1 MMHPNPNQNIQ
12 PASAARS
19 TRSSY
24 LKKRATALAL
34 AVAATAGWL
43 LVAGNRAVHAPV
55 PVLRDADGQRQLT
68 RHWFKKTVN
77 PNHLKT
83 WRRNKW
89 KWYIKKRR
97 QGRAYRYYKHRPGWT
112 PHPNKGR
119 TPDGKKDDDDDD
131 DDANVQAAPEVDDAV
146 VLEQCEVMFDELT
159 SFVDSK
165 GNLQCFEETDADHG
179 WNDRC
184 YDDCRVVSNKIN
196 DCVPAADAR
205 QAKEMEFNYLKFCS
219 YCDCIEEG
227 FLL

>member
-43 LVAGNRAVHAPV
+43 LFAGNRAVHAPV

-97 QGRAYRYYKHRPGWT
+97 QGRAYKYYKHRPGWT
-112 PHPNKGR
+112 PHPNKG
-119 TPDGKKDDDDDD
+119 KKDGDGDDDD
-131 DDANVQAAPEVDDAV
+131 DDAVR
-146 VLEQCEVMFDELT
+146 EQCAADWNELT
-159 SFVDSK
+159 SFVEEK
-165 GNLQCFEETDADHG
+165 GDLQCFEETDAEHEWG
-179 WNDRC
+179 VEC
-184 YDDCRVVSNKIN
+184 SADCQAVVDKVNE
-196 DCVPAADAR
+196 CVPTADKYR
-205 QAKEMEFNYLKFCS
+205 AKLLEFNYLNTCS
-219 YCDCIEEG
+219 GDW
-227 FLL
+227 

>member
-43 LVAGNRAVHAPV
+43 LFAGNRAVHAPV

-97 QGRAYRYYKHRPGWT
+97 QGRAYKYYKHRPGWT
-112 PHPNKGR
+112 PHPNKGKK
-119 TPDGKKDDDDDD
+119 DGDGDDDDDD
-131 DDANVQAAPEVDDAV
+131 DGPPREPDVDDDAV
-146 VLEQCEVMFDELT
+146 REQC
-159 SFVDSK
+159 
-165 GNLQCFEETDADHG
+165 
-179 WNDRC
+179 
-184 YDDCRVVSNKIN
+184 
-196 DCVPAADAR
+196 AADWNVSCRPPAGAVAGRAR
-205 QAKEMEFNYLKFCS
+205 VPSCRSAS
-219 YCDCIEEG
+219 
-227 FLL
+227 